1 MANLLVFFVT
11 CKIQWAESKK
21 LQKFQKKMNLNL
33 KTVMELSTGMVSV
46 QQVEQNFS

>member
-1 MANLLVFFVT
+1 MGQGLTLRRFRQEFLNLL
-11 CKIQWAESKK
+11 AD
-21 LQKFQKKMNLNL
+21 LNL